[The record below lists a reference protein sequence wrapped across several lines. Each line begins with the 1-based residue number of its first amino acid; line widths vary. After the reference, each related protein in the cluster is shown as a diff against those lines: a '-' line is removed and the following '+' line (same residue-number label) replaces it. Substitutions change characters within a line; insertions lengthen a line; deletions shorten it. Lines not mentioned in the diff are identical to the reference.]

1 MPIIQGNITEFSKA
15 LIPHERLLG
24 LDFGG
29 KKIGMAL
36 SDTSRTIASPLK
48 VLMRVSFKKDIM
60 AIFNEITLHKVC
72 AIVLGLPLQM
82 NGIEGESCI
91 GVREFAAKIIAKSN
105 IPIYLQ
111 DERLSSKAAN
121 RTLIDFNITRLKR
134 NLIDDKIAAC
144 FMLQGVLDQINYHKQ
159 KCINS

>member
-1 MPIIQGNITEFSKA
+1 
-15 LIPHERLLG
+15 
-24 LDFGG
+24 
-29 KKIGMAL
+29 
-36 SDTSRTIASPLK
+36 
-48 VLMRVSFKKDIM
+48 
-60 AIFNEITLHKVC
+60 
-72 AIVLGLPLQM
+72 
-82 NGIEGESCI
+82 
-91 GVREFAAKIIAKSN
+91 VREFAAKIIAKSN